1 MFAYLKQVGKTL
13 TPVRMPSFQK
23 ETSTIKSLNVK
34 DDKKIIIPKSSL

>member
-23 ETSTIKSLNVK
+23 ETSLNVK